1 MESLSVGAEVQECRN
16 IRLKLLSCKRSNLLL
31 IHCISAE
38 AQSGE
43 KICSSSGLQHKKRGV
58 RDVCR
63 VSGMRESQGRAMG
76 EELENLALQ
85 CLIRGE
91 GAKVVENLTDRNFL
105 VFFCGDC

>member
-76 EELENLALQ
+76 EENSRILLFSASSE
-85 CLIRGE
+85 E
-91 GAKVVENLTDRNFL
+91 KVPRWWRI
-105 VFFCGDC
+105 